1 MVRGILGAVVGIA
14 AWFATIFVLGLGLRY
29 GWPDYAAAAKAMG
42 SPMMAARLG
51 ISFIGSLVGGYL
63 ASTISRE
70 RMWAALG
77 MGIIMLAWF
86 VPYHLRPEVWNTF
99 PRWYHLTFF
108 VSLLVLPLIGAR
120 LRKA

>member
-1 MVRGILGAVVGIA
+1 MVRGILGVIAGIV
-14 AWFATIFVLGLGLRY
+14 AWCATVYVLGLGLRY

-42 SPMMAARLG
+42 PPMMAARLG
-51 ISFIGSLVGGYL
+51 ISFIASLVGGYL

-77 MGIIMLAWF
+77 MGIIMLALF
-86 VPYHLRPEVWNTF
+86 VPYHLRPEVWHSF
-99 PRWYHLTFF
+99 PIWYHLTFF
-108 VSLLVLPLIGAR
+108 VSLVVMPLIGAR